1 MRIAVKYCGSCNP
14 EIDLS
19 RIGSAVLAEA
29 KASGWEVMP
38 FSRLDEADVLVLL
51 CGCPRM
57 CINTE
62 ELKRQAKRTLVVAGR
77 RLGWQPVSE
86 EELPAAVASAI
97 REECRETSLPGV

>member
-1 MRIAVKYCGSCNP
+1 MRIALKYCGSCNP

-29 KASGWEVMP
+29 QASGWEVVP
-38 FSRLDEADVLVLL
+38 LSRLSEADILLLL

-62 ELKRQAKRTLVVAGR
+62 ELEQKAKRTLVAAGR
-77 RLGWQPVSE
+77 RLGWQPVTE
-86 EELPAAVASAI
+86 EELPSAI
-97 REECRETSLPGV
+97 ANAIHQLARHS